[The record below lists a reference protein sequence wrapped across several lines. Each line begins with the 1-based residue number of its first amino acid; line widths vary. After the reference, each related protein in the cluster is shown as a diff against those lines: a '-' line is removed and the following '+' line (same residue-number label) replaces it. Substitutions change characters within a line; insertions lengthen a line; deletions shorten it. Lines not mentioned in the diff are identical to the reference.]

1 MSAAI
6 RHTTKEDDS
15 GTIANDCGKPWT
27 APSMVGSQPV
37 LALAA
42 LGRVPARASQV
53 PRLETAV
60 AALRDQPR
68 SAPGDC
74 AALQL
79 LFPEA
84 ASPSHHPDRQQR
96 RLARLGLERLLAA
109 ALESAVA
116 RCQFPQTRT
125 SGWCR
130 RDLSP
135 EPLSIWNPRYRL

>member
-15 GTIANDCGKPWT
+15 GTIANDFGQPWT
-27 APSMVGSQPV
+27 ESSMVGSQPV

-42 LGRVPARASQV
+42 LGGVPARASQV

-68 SAPGDC
+68 SAPGDY

-84 ASPSHHPDRQQR
+84 ASPSPHPAGQQR
-96 RLARLGLERLLAA
+96 ALGRLGLERLLSQG
-109 ALESAVA
+109 LWR
-116 RCQFPQTRT
+116 RCGRAT
-125 SGWCR
+125 SEG
-130 RDLSP
+130 
-135 EPLSIWNPRYRL
+135 